1 MCAGLLFFQVGLCE
15 QAVEAFKKAGD
26 VKAAI
31 DCCVLLNQWD
41 QAVHLAET
49 HEFPQIEGLLSK
61 YASHLLTTG
70 KTLAA
75 IELYR
80 KANKATES
88 AMLLAKMALELTKE
102 KVRCRALSNVGGGG
116 RGWCGAQ

>member
-1 MCAGLLFFQVGLCE
+1 MLQSAFTQVGLCE

-49 HEFPQIEGLLSK
+49 HEFPQV
-61 YASHLLTTG
+61 AV
-70 KTLAA
+70 AA
-75 IELYR
+75 RNILMGCSR
-80 KANKATES
+80 H
-88 AMLLAKMALELTKE
+88 
-102 KVRCRALSNVGGGG
+102 
-116 RGWCGAQ
+116 W